1 MNLFL
6 TWDRLFLQQQCGLY
20 SSVHLDRLVRMAAPK
35 KHEVGTGVSIGLV
48 VGGVIATALG
58 VVDLPFAAPVGAL
71 IGGLCGAY
79 VIYGKIGHSTAV
91 GALSGVLSLP
101 FFLGLSEIL
110 LIFGVVQLPS
120 GPQPS
125 FAELQSAVAIIALE
139 NVLAGAVGG
148 SILATVRRQTVLP
161 SETTEATIPKQATG
175 QMMYCIQCGAQ
186 LTSGN
191 QTCPHC
197 GAKQPQAAV

>member
-1 MNLFL
+1 MS
-6 TWDRLFLQQQCGLY
+6 TSKQ
-20 SSVHLDRLVRMAAPK
+20 
-35 KHEVGTGVSIGLV
+35 HELGTGVAIGLV

-79 VIYGKIGHSTAV
+79 IIYGKIGQSTGV

-110 LIFGVVQLPS
+110 LIFGVVPLPP
-120 GPQPS
+120 GPQPT
-125 FAELQSAVAIIALE
+125 FAELQSAVAVIALE

-148 SILATVRRQTVLP
+148 SILATFRRQTVLP
-161 SETTEATIPKQATG
+161 AETTEANVLKQATG
-175 QMMYCIQCGAQ
+175 QVMYCIQCGAQ
-186 LTSGN
+186 LASGN
-191 QTCPHC
+191 SVCPHC
-197 GAKQPQAAV
+197 GAKQPQNAV